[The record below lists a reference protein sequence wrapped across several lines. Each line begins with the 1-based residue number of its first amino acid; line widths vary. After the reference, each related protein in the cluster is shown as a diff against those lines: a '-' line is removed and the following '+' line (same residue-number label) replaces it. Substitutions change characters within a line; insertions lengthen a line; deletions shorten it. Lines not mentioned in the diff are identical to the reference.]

1 MKRTLAAAMM
11 FLSAATAQAQDCPQ
25 VPAELGRIDR
35 GLSRTTAALMFGQ
48 PLTIVALGS
57 SSTSGAG
64 ASDES
69 KTYPSQLQTVLR
81 ARFPMSRIHVINEG
95 TGGETVHEMFARLDR
110 SVFAHKPQLVIFQV
124 GTNTVLRSQ
133 SVEEAETKID
143 EAMRLMT
150 AKGIDVILMDA
161 QFAPAVESKPFAPFM
176 MDVLQ
181 RAARKYDTT
190 VFRRHA
196 IMRHWH
202 DVSGLKVGQFITP
215 DNLHMNDLGYACVA
229 RELAGAITDTTIRH
243 FAFIP

>member
-1 MKRTLAAAMM
+1 MKRTIAAAMM
-11 FLSAATAQAQDCPQ
+11 FLSAATAQAQGCPQ
-25 VPAELGRIDR
+25 VPHELGRIDR

-64 ASDES
+64 ASDET
-69 KTYPSQLQTVLR
+69 KTYPSQLQTALR
-81 ARFPMSRIHVINEG
+81 ARFPLSRIHVINEG
-95 TGGETVHEMFARLDR
+95 IGGETVHEMHARLER

-133 SVEEAETKID
+133 SVEEAEAKIHD
-143 EAMRLMT
+143 AMRQMT
-150 AKGIDVILMDA
+150 VRGIDVILMDA
-161 QFAPAVESKPFAPFM
+161 QFAPAVESKPSAPAM
-176 MDVLQ
+176 QAILQ
-181 RAARKYDTT
+181 RTARAFDTS
-190 VFRRHA
+190 VFRRNA

-215 DNLHMNDLGYACVA
+215 DNLHMNDMGYACVA